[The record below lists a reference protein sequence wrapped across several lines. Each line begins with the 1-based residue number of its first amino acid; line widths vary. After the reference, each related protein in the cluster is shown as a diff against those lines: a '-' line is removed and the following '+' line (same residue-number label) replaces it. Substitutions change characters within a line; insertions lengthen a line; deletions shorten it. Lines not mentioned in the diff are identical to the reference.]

1 MNPGLL
7 GFLLGLGAGGT
18 LALVGEAKN
27 RRTLRHLRRGK
38 ARSLSIL
45 IASRNEEDVIEN
57 TIRTMAE
64 NAPPETEIIVVD
76 GSTDSTPQILA
87 RLAQE
92 IPSLKVLP
100 DPYRKGKPAALNYAL
115 QHVRGE
121 IVLFM
126 DADARM
132 DKEGLRF
139 YPEVLSGSN
148 LPAVFADF
156 SSYNTRRSWVVEAQ
170 EYLFSFSRRLVF
182 PGIFWRPVFMT
193 CGLFVRKEALE
204 KAGEFKQKTLVD
216 DFDLGIRLAKMGIKV
231 PFVRGPR
238 CLIQYSPTLRD
249 LFYQFLR
256 WYTGGIQEMKEE
268 IKKGGLSYLLLMM
281 ALALVIYFPRWPS
294 LWMGCGGNG
303 FWCPSFCPDIL
314 GFFGLRPRF
323 PHFWKSQGSSS
334 SFGPSPSYTFGSN
347 LRWPPRFS
355 APFSGRFLGTKCSEK
370 GGEDAQTKHCH
381 PYMQ

>member
-7 GFLLGLGAGGT
+7 GLLLGLGAGGA

-27 RRTLRHLRRGK
+27 RRTLRRLRRGK
-38 ARSLSIL
+38 AGSLSIL

-57 TIRTMAE
+57 TIKTLAE
-64 NAPPETEIIVVD
+64 NAPPGTEIIVVD

-87 RLAQE
+87 RLARE
-92 IPSLKVLP
+92 IPNLKVLA

-115 QHVRGE
+115 RHVTGD
-121 IVLFM
+121 IVLFL

-139 YPEVLSGSN
+139 YPEALSGSN

-156 SSYNTRRSWVVEAQ
+156 ASYNTRCTWVVKAQ

-193 CGLFVRKEALE
+193 CGLFVRKETLE
-204 KAGEFKQKTLVD
+204 RAGEFKHKTLVD

-238 CLIQYSPTLRD
+238 CLIQYSPALRD

-256 WYTGGIQEMKEE
+256 WYTGGIQEMKNE
-268 IKKGGLSYLLLMM
+268 IKNGDFSYLLLMT
-281 ALALVIYFPRWPS
+281 ALALVIYFPQVALIVDGTRGEWFLISHVLPGYLGLLWGAAQLSS
-294 LWMGCGGNG
+294 LLDGRRDFSLLWAFPFMYL
-303 FWCPSFCPDIL
+303 WIQLTVAVSF
-314 GFFGLRPRF
+314 FR
-323 PHFWKSQGSSS
+323 S
-334 SFGPSPSYTFGSN
+334 
-347 LRWPPRFS
+347 
-355 APFSGRFLGTKCSEK
+355 FLGETPWYKVKREK
-370 GGEDAQTKHCH
+370 I
-381 PYMQ
+381 

>member
-1 MNPGLL
+1 MNPGVL

-27 RRTLRHLRRGK
+27 CRTLRRLRRGK
-38 ARSLSIL
+38 IRSLSIL

-57 TIRTMAE
+57 TIRTLAE
-64 NAPPETEIIVVD
+64 NAPSETEIIVVD

-92 IPSLKVLP
+92 IPTLKVLP
-100 DPYRKGKPAALNYAL
+100 DPYRRGKPAALNYAL

-156 SSYNTRRSWVVEAQ
+156 SSYNTRRTWVVEAQ

-256 WYTGGIQEMKEE
+256 WYTGGIQEMKNE
-268 IKKGGLSYLLLMM
+268 IRKGQLSYLLLMT
-281 ALALVIYFPRWPS
+281 ALAVVIYFPQVALIVDGACGQWFMISRVLPGYFGLLWGAAQVPS
-294 LWMGCGGNG
+294 LLDGKKDSSLLWAFPFMYV
-303 FWCPSFCPDIL
+303 WIQLTVAVSFFRS
-314 GFFGLRPRF
+314 FFGETPWYKVKR
-323 PHFWKSQGSSS
+323 
-334 SFGPSPSYTFGSN
+334 
-347 LRWPPRFS
+347 
-355 APFSGRFLGTKCSEK
+355 EK
-370 GGEDAQTKHCH
+370 A
-381 PYMQ
+381 

>member
-1 MNPGLL
+1 MNPGVL

-27 RRTLRHLRRGK
+27 RRTLRRLRRGK

-57 TIRTMAE
+57 TIRTLAE
-64 NAPPETEIIVVD
+64 NAPPEKEIIVVD

-148 LPAVFADF
+148 LPALFADF
-156 SSYNTRRSWVVEAQ
+156 SSYNTRRTWIVEAQ
-170 EYLFSFSRRLVF
+170 EYLFSFARRLVF

-268 IKKGGLSYLLLMM
+268 IKRGGLSYLLLMM
-281 ALALVIYFPRWPS
+281 ALALVIYFPQVALLVDGLRGEWLLVS
-294 LWMGCGGNG
+294 LVLPGYFGLLWAAAQVSSLLEKPRKFLILWAFPFIY
-303 FWCPSFCPDIL
+303 FWIQLTVAASFFRS
-314 GFFGLRPRF
+314 FFGEIPWYKVQRER
-323 PHFWKSQGSSS
+323 G
-334 SFGPSPSYTFGSN
+334 
-347 LRWPPRFS
+347 
-355 APFSGRFLGTKCSEK
+355 
-370 GGEDAQTKHCH
+370 
-381 PYMQ
+381 